1 MKNFPL
7 WIGSILLAFFVFV
20 MLAGPYMPFIDKDLK
35 KEPSRWVM
43 KDGKQKLTLPPY
55 KPSSKNWLG
64 SDKRGGDNLSKLV
77 VTAKDTILLVLAITA
92 VRYAIGVPLGLI
104 ARKKKGFTH
113 RFITFWNQ
121 LCSYLPPVFA
131 SALLL
136 ALPFFLFSQQRMGWA
151 ILILA
156 SVEAGRVA
164 ITIQQQAHKMA
175 SEPYME
181 AGTALGLR
189 TRTLTKNYYIP
200 VMFPEVIV
208 NFCLDMGKVMLL
220 LGQLAIVNIFLG
232 HEWKEVNYYVM
243 EFVETGYNW
252 ATILSKHRADIWLG
266 KFQFVVYPAFAMM
279 LLIITFNLLG
289 EGLRRR
295 FQVKG

>member
-7 WIGSILLAFFVFV
+7 WIGGILMAFFVFV

-35 KEPSRWVM
+35 QERSRWIM

-55 KPSSKNWLG
+55 EPSSKNWLG
-64 SDKRGGDNLSKLV
+64 SDKNGVDNLSKLV

-92 VRYAIGVPLGLI
+92 TRYAIGIPLGLI
-104 ARKKKGFTH
+104 ARKKKGVTH
-113 RFITFWNQ
+113 SIINFWNQ
-121 LCSYLPPVFA
+121 MCSYLPPVFA

-136 ALPFFLFSQQRMGWA
+136 ALPFFLFSEQRMGWA

-200 VMFPEVIV
+200 VLFPETIV

-252 ATILSKHRADIWLG
+252 ATILSKNRADIWLG

-279 LLIITFNLLG
+279 LLIITFNLIG